1 MVVDV
6 VSNLLL
12 VVSVNLVVVAGGD
25 YLSFLFLFF
34 YFIFLLFTFLF
45 FDLY

>member
-25 YLSFLFLFF
+25 YLSFFFVFFCFLI
-34 YFIFLLFTFLF
+34 YIKKLKQ
-45 FDLY
+45 

>member
-25 YLSFLFLFF
+25 YLSFFCFF
-34 YFIFLLFTFLF
+34 FVF
-45 FDLY
+45 

>member
-12 VVSVNLVVVAGGD
+12 VVSANLVVVAGWG
-25 YLSFLFLFF
+25 LFDFF
-34 YFIFLLFTFLF
+34 FFFAFLLF
-45 FDLY
+45 DLY